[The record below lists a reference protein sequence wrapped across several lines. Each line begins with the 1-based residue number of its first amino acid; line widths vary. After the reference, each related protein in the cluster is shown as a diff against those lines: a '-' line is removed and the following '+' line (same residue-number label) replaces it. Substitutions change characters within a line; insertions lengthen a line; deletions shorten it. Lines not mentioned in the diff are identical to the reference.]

1 MTLMKRVGT
10 QRGRRRCYLTS
21 ATLVLMGWTTTAMAQ
36 TPVTIT
42 EEGGGML
49 DWAIAT
55 GLAAIVCV
63 AGFWNPKRSHQN

>member
-1 MTLMKRVGT
+1 MKLTKLACTR
-10 QRGRRRCYLTS
+10 RGRLGCVLTYG
-21 ATLVLMGWTTTAMAQ
+21 TLILAGWTTTVMAQ